1 MGILVDIAAREI
13 NDVFPQL
20 AGTVVAPAPCEIA
33 ATPQKRPAAATPLSD
48 HQMRMVLDVS
58 RLLAVPTELDS
69 LLVQIAEI
77 CTAMLS
83 CERASIFLYDSA
95 RQQLWTKVALGSAE
109 IRVPSTAG
117 IVGHAFTHNEQIHV
131 SDPYHDSRFNPEPDR
146 RSGFVTRN
154 LLTCPMI
161 DLEGKPVGAIQ
172 AVNKRARDFDESDIA
187 MTQLM
192 AEQAGVALQRHHLQL
207 AAMESVALRHE
218 MELARKAQQAL
229 IPKDAPRVPG
239 IDAVGWTLP
248 ASLTGGDCFD
258 LWKTPDGRLGIL
270 LADASGHGLAPA
282 MVVAQV
288 RTLVRAL
295 SELEPDPHQLLVR
308 VNARLAE
315 DLDWGQF
322 VTAFLGFLS
331 PDGTLR
337 WTSAGHGPVF
347 VCPGG
352 KCDPISLDPPVQ
364 PLGIVS
370 SWMEEAPAP
379 MRLDPG
385 GSLVLVSDGI
395 FEAINSSGEMFGIPR
410 MLTCMD
416 AHRCGNPA
424 DLLAALRD
432 EVRVWHG
439 SREPLDDQTIV
450 IVRREA

>member
-1 MGILVDIAAREI
+1 MGTVVDIARVEL
-13 NDVFPQL
+13 NDSFPL
-20 AGTVVAPAPCEIA
+20 PPEGVIPPAPGEPAI
-33 ATPQKRPAAATPLSD
+33 PKRPARQTPLSD
-48 HQMRMVLDVS
+48 LQMRMVLDVS

-69 LLVQIAEI
+69 LLMQIAEI
-77 CTAMLS
+77 CTEMLS
-83 CERASIFLYDSA
+83 CERASIFLHDPASH
-95 RQQLWTKVALGSAE
+95 QLWTKVALGSQE

-117 IVGHAFTHNEQIHV
+117 IVGHAFTHNEQVHV
-131 SDPYHDSRFNPEPDR
+131 SDPYNDSRFNPEPDR
-146 RSGFVTRN
+146 KSGFVTRN

-187 MTQLM
+187 MTQLL
-192 AEQAGVALQRHHLQL
+192 AEQAGVALQRNQLQI

-229 IPKDAPRVPG
+229 IPKTSPRVPG
-239 IDAVGWTLP
+239 IEAVGWTLP

-295 SELEPDPHQLLVR
+295 SEMESDPHQLLIR
-308 VNARLAE
+308 VNQRLAE

-322 VTAFLGFLS
+322 VTAFLGFLAA
-331 PDGTLR
+331 DGTLR
-337 WTSAGHGPVF
+337 WSSAGHGPVF
-347 VCPGG
+347 VCPTG
-352 KCDPISLDPPVQ
+352 KCAPVSLEPPVQ
-364 PLGIVS
+364 PLGIVPN
-370 SWMEEAPAP
+370 WMDDAPP
-379 MRLDPG
+379 PIQLEPG

-395 FEAINSSGEMFGIPR
+395 FEAIDANGELFGIPR
-410 MLTCMD
+410 MLACMD
-416 AHRCGNPA
+416 AHHSGDPA

-439 SREPLDDQTIV
+439 LREPLDDQTIV
-450 IVRREA
+450 IVRREM